1 MRVAV
6 LIASRNRPDLVD
18 AAVRYFGESVT
29 TPHDLYIVECG
40 TDTDKLSPHS
50 TLWYADPQFRGK
62 LYGHA
67 LALEAARAAGAY
79 DYYFVMMNDA
89 VFEPGVDVLRTL
101 IEQFEHEPRMAILSP
116 TNSDGG
122 YPGASKQRSR
132 GWRAV
137 STCDYL
143 AFLMRAS
150 ALDEVGF
157 LNPKFQYC
165 WGAIHE
171 LSYKLYRAGWFVA
184 YSDAISYKHLGG
196 STYGQPGTRTISREE
211 YQQSAKRFAFDYFRR
226 TWGDNWDETFWE
238 ATAGHDIAINTFAEH
253 KKLWASAYG
262 DAELRELGFDPAQVS
277 TTNSGLVG
285 PTSNPAAS
293 RLSARRDGVKL
304 HLGCGPEKRAG
315 WINIDA
321 NASAAPDIVGS
332 VESLPQF
339 DNASVDA
346 IEACHLFEHL
356 TYTQAKTA
364 LVEWARVLKP
374 GGELLL
380 EMPDFEACVRILGKY
395 RDDRGFDLGLIGIF
409 GWPPAI
415 DEEGVPQIHKW
426 GWSRAAIAE
435 ALREVGF
442 EQVEFG
448 PVTQTWRV
456 AAKVGRDMRLRAVRT
471 SATGN
476 SKATRT
482 PSQARTQ
489 VAGANSA
496 PAKRAASG
504 ASSNPLGSPAPQAPV
519 SNAPKPTLTEPYPL
533 ATGAKFRVFAWPNW
547 TDARELG
554 FLLNA
559 AGRPLVGRDD
569 ACLCLRR
576 DPRCDPS
583 EEVVVAALQAAHART
598 LGEGRPIEVLL
609 VDDEFAPGDW
619 PALARAIDCAFALP
633 SSTNGARATLYA
645 ALGTKVV
652 HSVEAL
658 SAALGS
664 QSAPPA
670 TVYSK
675 DVLDSVDWDVVA
687 RIKELHPWFYPV
699 TLGNLQVT
707 PGVGAHVA
715 PEYLANRVRNRA
727 TILVDEVAKA
737 IDLRGKSVLELAC
750 NCGFWSARYAEHGAT
765 RVVGMEGREKYVE
778 QARLYWSTNK
788 FLPQDAYTFLHGD
801 IADPAA
807 WAKLRELGP
816 FDVVLCAG
824 ILYHVPNPGEIL
836 GWAAEL
842 AREALI
848 VDTRVTDEPEA
859 LVDEPGE
866 LHFNA
871 IESTRRKV
879 TPNRT
884 KLLQRMQELGFDAR
898 VLPVGFGASLGVDAD
913 DSYAE
918 GRRITVLGRVLQS
931 ASRPPSTSDSRSES
945 SSARRAS

>member
-1 MRVAV
+1 LKVAV
-6 LIASRNRPDLVD
+6 LIASRNRPDLVE

-29 TPHDLYIVECG
+29 TPHDLYVVECG

-50 TLWYADPQFRGK
+50 TLWYADPEFKGK

-67 LALEAARAAGAY
+67 LALEAARAAGTY

-89 VFEPGVDVLRTL
+89 VFEPGVDVLRVL
-101 IEQFEHEPRMAILSP
+101 IDQLEHEPRMAILSP

-122 YPGASKQRSR
+122 YPGSAKQRSH

-137 STCDYL
+137 TTCDYL

-157 LNPKFQYC
+157 LNPQFQYC

-184 YSDAISYKHLGG
+184 YSDAISYEHLGG
-196 STYGQPGTRTISREE
+196 STYGQPGTRTISRED
-211 YQQSAKRFAFDYFRR
+211 YQQRAKRFAFDYFRR
-226 TWGDNWDETFWE
+226 RHGDNWDEIFWE

-253 KKLWASAYG
+253 KRLWASAYG
-262 DAELRELGFDPAQVS
+262 EAELRELGYDPKR
-277 TTNSGLVG
+277 VG
-285 PTSNPAAS
+285 AS
-293 RLSARRDGVKL
+293 SKDVGGARTQPNTARLGARRDGVKL
-304 HLGCGPEKRAG
+304 HLGCGPEKRPG

-332 VESLPQF
+332 VEALPQF
-339 DNASVDA
+339 ETASVDA

-356 TYTQAKTA
+356 TYTQAKSA

-380 EMPDFEACVRILGKY
+380 ELPDFEACVRILGKH
-395 RDDRGFDLGLIGIF
+395 RDERGFDLGLIGIF

-426 GWSRAAIAE
+426 GWTRTSLAE
-435 ALREVGF
+435 ALREAGF

-448 PVTQTWRV
+448 PITQTWRI

-471 SATGN
+471 SAAVTSNTTAARVQGA
-476 SKATRT
+476 SAPKRGAAAPSAATK
-482 PSQARTQ
+482 PAL
-489 VAGANSA
+489 ASA
-496 PAKRAASG
+496 PAS
-504 ASSNPLGSPAPQAPV
+504 APQPDI
-519 SNAPKPTLTEPYPL
+519 YPL
-533 ATGAKFRVFAWPNW
+533 ATAAQYRVFAWPNW
-547 TDARELG
+547 TDARELS

-559 AGRPLVGRDD
+559 AGRLLVGRTD

-576 DPRCDPS
+576 DPRLDPP
-583 EEVVVAALQAAHART
+583 EEVVVTALQAAHART
-598 LGEGRPIEVLL
+598 LGEGRGIEVLL
-609 VDDEFAPGDW
+609 VDDAIEPADW
-619 PALARAIDCAFALP
+619 PALARAIDGAFTLP
-633 SSTNGARATLYA
+633 SSKGGERATLYA

-652 HSVEAL
+652 HSLDAL
-658 SAALGS
+658 SAALGA
-664 QSAPPA
+664 QTAPPA

-727 TILVDEVAKA
+727 TILVDEVSKSL
-737 IDLRGKSVLELAC
+737 DLRGKSVLELAC
-750 NCGFWSARYAEHGAT
+750 NCGFWSARYAERGAA

-788 FLPQDAYTFLHGD
+788 FLPADDYTFLHGD

-807 WAKLRELGP
+807 WAKLRELGH
-816 FDVVLCAG
+816 FDIVLCAG

-848 VDTRVTDEPEA
+848 VDTRVTDGPET

-871 IESTRRKV
+871 IEATRRKV
-879 TPNRT
+879 TPNRA
-884 KLLQRMQELGFDAR
+884 KLLQRMRELGLDPH
-898 VLPVGFGASLGVDAD
+898 VLPVGFGATLGVDAD

-918 GRRITVLGRVLQS
+918 GRRITVLGRVLQG
-931 ASRPPSTSDSRSES
+931 ASRDSTASARNGS
-945 SSARRAS
+945 SSARRPN